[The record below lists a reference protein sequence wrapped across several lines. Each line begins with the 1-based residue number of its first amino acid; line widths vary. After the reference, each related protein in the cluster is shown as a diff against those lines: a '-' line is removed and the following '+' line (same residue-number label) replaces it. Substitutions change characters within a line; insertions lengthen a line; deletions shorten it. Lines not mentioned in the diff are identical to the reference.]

1 MSVNSLGSGPLGGI
15 SANAASAGGAGGAGS
30 AGIGD
35 QFMKMLVAQLK
46 NQDPLNPMDPT
57 AMTAQLTQLNSLQ
70 QLESI
75 NGALGKMTGAGGS
88 LGSTLSEASSAV
100 GKTAQVGLG
109 AGGGLAFNS
118 AAASVHYDFGGSA
131 PYGAALVATD
141 AAGAQVGRWK
151 MSGSMGDVQVGAL
164 PAGATLRVDSVFGN
178 GQPDELSSGVA
189 MLSQNMQVKGVA
201 ISAGAAYLVD
211 PAGQRAAWSA
221 VVGLN

>member
-1 MSVNSLGSGPLGGI
+1 MIGSSTSSIGVAAAAANSGQASKSG
-15 SANAASAGGAGGAGS
+15 AAAV
-30 AGIGD
+30 GD

-75 NGALGKMTGAGGS
+75 NGALTKMMGGGS
-88 LGSTLSEASSAV
+88 LGSTLSEASTAV
-100 GKTAQVGLG
+100 GKTAQLGLG
-109 AGGGLAFNS
+109 ADGSLAFNTG
-118 AAASVHYDFGGSA
+118 AASIHYDFGGSA
-131 PYGAALVATD
+131 PYGSTLVATD
-141 AAGAQVGRWK
+141 AAGTQLGSWK
-151 MSGSMGDVQVGAL
+151 IAGSIGDVHVGSL
-164 PAGATLRVDSVFGN
+164 PVGTTIKVDSVFGN
-178 GQPDELSSGVA
+178 GQPDTQSSGAA

-211 PAGQRAAWSA
+211 PAGQRAAWSS